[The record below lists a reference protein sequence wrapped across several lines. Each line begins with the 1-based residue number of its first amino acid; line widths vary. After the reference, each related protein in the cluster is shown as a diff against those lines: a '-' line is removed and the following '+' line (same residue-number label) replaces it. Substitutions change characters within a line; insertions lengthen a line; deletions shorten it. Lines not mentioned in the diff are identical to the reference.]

1 MENFTLYSLYNEVFL
16 NILSE
21 KISCKKECSSFS
33 LLYVKMHPKMVNSY
47 VICLYIAISGFFLFF
62 SFISIFSNFSC
73 MFISCKLLGERNSY
87 IDE

>member
-1 MENFTLYSLYNEVFL
+1 MVEMENFTLYSLYNEVFL

-47 VICLYIAISGFFLFF
+47 VICLYIAISGFFYSSLSFLYFLIFLVCLFHVNYWGRG
-62 SFISIFSNFSC
+62 IAI
-73 MFISCKLLGERNSY
+73 
-87 IDE
+87 